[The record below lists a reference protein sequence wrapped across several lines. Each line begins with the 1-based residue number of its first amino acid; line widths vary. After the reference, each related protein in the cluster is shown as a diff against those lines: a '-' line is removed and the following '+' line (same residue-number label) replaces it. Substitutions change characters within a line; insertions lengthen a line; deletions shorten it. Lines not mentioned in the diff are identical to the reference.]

1 MQRRKSKALDQ
12 ELTERGQLLRA
23 WRAWHR
29 EELEHAL
36 DGSHGSVV
44 GGLMK
49 QLHRLQDSRDLLA
62 FVAARNWSVIDYE
75 TRLVC
80 LHEINSA
87 IARHR
92 ERFGLAPFDDTG
104 ENTFR
109 AIKRMLFPAT

>member
-1 MQRRKSKALDQ
+1 MRPAQGR
-12 ELTERGQLLRA
+12 ELTERKELLRA
-23 WRAWHR
+23 WRLRHQSN
-29 EELEHAL
+29 LQHAL
-36 DGSHGSVV
+36 DGPQGSLVD
-44 GGLMK
+44 GLMK
-49 QLHRLQDSRDLLA
+49 QLHHLQDLRDLLA
-62 FVAARNWSVIDYE
+62 FITARNWSAVDYE

-92 ERFGLAPFDDTG
+92 ERLGLAPFDDTG